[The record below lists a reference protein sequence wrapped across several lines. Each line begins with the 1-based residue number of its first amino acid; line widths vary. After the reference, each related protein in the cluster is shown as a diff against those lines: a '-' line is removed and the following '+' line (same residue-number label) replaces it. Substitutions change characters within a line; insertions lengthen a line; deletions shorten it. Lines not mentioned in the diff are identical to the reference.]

1 MTDTA
6 AFFRAVE
13 RGEPD
18 PVRQALAADP
28 ALVLARDETGAT
40 ALHVAAFHGRREVVE
55 LLLAAGAEINAR
67 DGTHGA
73 TPAGWA
79 IHYLRER
86 GALLAIEIEDALFAM
101 RREDVELLIRLVTR
115 HPALVDAVDR
125 EGTRLATHA
134 SAARNPEIGRVFT
147 ARRAAATPRHDDS
160 S

>member
-1 MTDTA
+1 MTEPS

-18 PVRQALAADP
+18 PVRDALASDP

-40 ALHVAAFHGRREVVE
+40 ALHVAAFHGRRDVVE

-101 RREDVELLIRLVTR
+101 RREDVELLLRLVTR
-115 HPALVDAVDR
+115 HPALIDAVDR
-125 EGTRLATHA
+125 EGTPLATHA
-134 SAARNPEIGRVFT
+134 SAARNPEIARVFT
-147 ARRAAATPRHDDS
+147 TRRAAAAQRRNES